1 MFALNKPALQTAGQI
16 LNQQCAAAARASADL
31 SVPRK
36 GKPPAA
42 PGVEDL
48 VNAAITDLAG
58 ASAAHRAGQHAYS
71 GLTGEDRH
79 PVADK
84 LASAVTH
91 IFHLAEA
98 NGIDLGTA
106 ISDHLADETTP
117 F

>member
-1 MFALNKPALQTAGQI
+1 MFSLNKPALQTAGQI
-16 LNQQCAAAARASADL
+16 LNQQCAAAARTAAEL
-31 SVPRK
+31 ATPRK

-48 VNAAITDLAG
+48 VNAAITDLAA
-58 ASAAHRAGQHAYS
+58 ASAAHRADLPPIILNSEQ
-71 GLTGEDRH
+71 RF

-84 LASAVTH
+84 LASAVAH
-91 IFHLAEA
+91 IFQLAEA

-106 ISDHLADETTP
+106 IAAHLSDETTP

>member
-16 LNQQCAAAARASADL
+16 LNQQCAAAARAAAEMT
-31 SVPRK
+31 VPRK
-36 GKPPAA
+36 GKPPVA

-48 VNAAITDLAG
+48 VNAAITDLAT
-58 ASAAHRAGQHAYS
+58 ASASYRSKQPPYV
-71 GLTGEDRH
+71 LNGEQRE

-98 NGIDLGTA
+98 NGIDLGNA
-106 ISDHLADETTP
+106 IALHLSDETTP